1 MLFLFSVLFTRYFQ
15 AKYDSEFFA
24 TFITILAL
32 GLVFSTLALLPVDI
46 FLVSATVDPTMGI
59 KKEWATPETINRM
72 TKVTSIVYYGQ
83 LHIIKL
89 CCTFISTCMNSLLW
103 NHYDV

>member
-1 MLFLFSVLFTRYFQ
+1 MTIVVESVAWGIYGVVVAMLFLFSVLFTRYFQ

-46 FLVSATVDPTMGI
+46 FLVSATVDPKWELRRMGH
-59 KKEWATPETINRM
+59 
-72 TKVTSIVYYGQ
+72 TSSY
-83 LHIIKL
+83 
-89 CCTFISTCMNSLLW
+89 
-103 NHYDV
+103 